1 MFNKIK
7 LLLLSTRFKITL
19 WYSSL
24 FLLLEILLGTIIY
37 LYLFQVTRMNL
48 DSNLKTQANAIMR
61 VVEEKHFDLDRFE
74 PGTVYQSEDKMIWDI
89 IYDAIVFNRRNTFIE
104 ISNFRKIIFKTAN
117 LEDVIFSFPV
127 RKEKEALFD
136 YSNEKLSDDFI
147 RVCQL
152 RSKRYTV
159 IVAYPKENIATTLN
173 GLRDV
178 YIMIAPV
185 FFIISLI
192 GGFLISS
199 NSLKRFGAIIKKTEE
214 ITGQNLDEQ
223 IPGGEHLDEYGRLV
237 NKMNEM
243 IKRIKTSV
251 EYMNQF
257 SVSAAHELKTPL
269 TILRGEI
276 EIALKSPKTAF
287 QYIDV
292 LKSNYEETIRMIKIV
307 DNLFFISKSD
317 NALIEINRHEID
329 LNVYLSSIIQS
340 MKILGL
346 EKNMSLVLESC
357 PEIKV
362 QIDTELIKQ
371 ALSNIIDNAFKYGE
385 EDTEVKVN
393 CKDLG
398 NEIKI
403 LINNTGENIPQEEIE
418 KIFDRFYRAD
428 KSRARKTGGVG
439 LGLAV
444 VKSIVNL
451 HRGTVM
457 VDSADNSQ
465 TTVSIF
471 LPKV

>member
-1 MFNKIK
+1 MFNKMK
-7 LLLLSTRFKITL
+7 LLLLSTRLKITI

-24 FLLLEILLGTIIY
+24 FLLLEILLGVIIY
-37 LYLFQVTRMNL
+37 IYLFHVTRMNL
-48 DSNLKTQANAIMR
+48 DLNLKTQANAILR
-61 VVEEKHFDLDRFE
+61 VVEEKQFDLDRFE
-74 PGTVYQSEDKMIWDI
+74 PGAVYKSEDEMIWDI

-104 ISNFRKIIFKTAN
+104 ISNFKKIIFKTVN
-117 LEDVIFSFPV
+117 LEEINLSFPEK
-127 RKEKEALFD
+127 KEKEVLFD
-136 YSNEKLSDDFI
+136 YNNEKLSDDFI

-185 FFIISLI
+185 FLIISLI
-192 GGFLISS
+192 GGALISS
-199 NSLKRFGAIIKKTEE
+199 KSLKRFGAIIKKTEE
-214 ITGQNLDEQ
+214 ITGRNLNEQ
-223 IPGGEHLDEYGRLV
+223 IPGGEYLDEYGRLV

-251 EYMNQF
+251 DYMNQF

-276 EIALKSPKTAF
+276 EITLKSPKTTF
-287 QYIDV
+287 EYIDV

-317 NALIEINRHEID
+317 NALIEINKHEID
-329 LNVYLSSIIQS
+329 LNTYLSSIVQN

-346 EKNMSLVLESC
+346 EKNMKLVLQSC
-357 PEIKV
+357 PEINV
-362 QIDTELIKQ
+362 QLDTELIKQ
-371 ALSNIIDNAFKYGE
+371 ALSNLIDNAFKYGE
-385 EDTEVKVN
+385 ENTEVKIN
-393 CKDLG
+393 CEDLG
-398 NEIKI
+398 EEIKI
-403 LINNTGENIPQEEIE
+403 RVNNSGENIPIQEIE

-428 KSRARKTGGVG
+428 KSRTRKTGGVG
-439 LGLAV
+439 LGLSV

-451 HRGTVM
+451 HKGTVQ
-457 VDSADNSQ
+457 VESTEDFK
-465 TTVSIF
+465 TTVSIL
-471 LPKV
+471 LPKI